1 MIYDISYINMIG
13 AKPLLISFDK
23 IDGFIRVYIGTS
35 HLVLFDPKKYDAIYN
50 SVIYFLSQKS
60 GITYVTS
67 HIYAR
72 TTVDSYSLSP
82 EETWT
87 LHYVKMIINSV
98 FNKNKN
104 NHYHNIFLEK
114 YSH

>member
-1 MIYDISYINMIG
+1 MIG

-23 IDGFIRVYIGTS
+23 IDVFIRVYSGTR
-35 HLVLFDPKKYDAIYN
+35 HLVLFGPKKYDAIYN
-50 SVIYFLSQKS
+50 RVIYFISQKS
-60 GITYVTS
+60 GITCVIS

-72 TTVDSYSLSP
+72 
-82 EETWT
+82 TWT

-114 YSH
+114 YSYQLEQK

>member
-23 IDGFIRVYIGTS
+23 IDVFIRVYSGTR
-35 HLVLFDPKKYDAIYN
+35 HLVLFGPKKYDAIYN
-50 SVIYFLSQKS
+50 RVIYFISQKS
-60 GITYVTS
+60 GITYVIS

-72 TTVDSYSLSP
+72 
-82 EETWT
+82 TWT

-104 NHYHNIFLEK
+104 NHYHNIFLGK
-114 YSH
+114 YSYQLEQK